1 MDFLTSLKELRQ
13 AQTEKRKFD
22 QTVDLI
28 VNLKNYEIRTKPIN
42 LFVELPFMFRENK
55 ICAFLESNNDDV
67 DRVIG
72 KLEIPKIN
80 DKKEIKNIGRDY
92 DFFISSM
99 KMMPQIAT
107 TFGKILGPLGK
118 MPNPKYGGVIAKE
131 EPAIIKA
138 TVARL
143 KKMIN
148 IRPKEVSIKV
158 AVGKESMKDEE
169 IAENIKTI
177 YNAMMTAFTKENV
190 KSVMIKLTMSKPVK
204 VKL

>member
-1 MDFLTSLKELRQ
+1 MDFLNALKELRQ
-13 AQTEKRKFD
+13 NEKRKFD

-28 VNLKNYEIRTKPIN
+28 VNLKNYDLRTKPIN
-42 LFVELPFMFRENK
+42 LFIEMPHMFKENK
-55 ICAFLESNNDDV
+55 ICAFLEGDSAEV

-80 DKKEIKNIGRDY
+80 DKKDIKKIGLGY
-92 DFFISSM
+92 DFFIASM
-99 KMMPQIAT
+99 KMMPTIAT

-118 MPNPKYGGVIAKE
+118 MPNPKYGGVIMKE
-131 EPAIIKA
+131 EPAIIKSV
-138 TVARL
+138 VAKL
-143 KKMIN
+143 KRMIN
-148 IRPKEVSIKV
+148 IRPKEKSIKV

-169 IAENIKTI
+169 INANINAV

-204 VKL
+204 IKL